1 MRPALR
7 LAALVLLLGAALP
20 AAADKAKSLYDQG
33 KDADARQKYEEA
45 YDYYRQAYQLKPKD
59 LRYRLAFE
67 HSRFLAGA
75 AHVHQGQ
82 LLRDAGKLQE
92 ALAEF
97 KLAAEIDPA
106 SFIAQQEARRTQD
119 LINAATAP
127 PPPTPPTEI
136 AQRLAQAAGPA
147 ELAPIQQLPITLSIS
162 ENAKMVYQ
170 TIGQIA
176 GINVLFDPD
185 YTSPSRITVKLN
197 NVTLEEALDIV
208 NLESRSFYRTV
219 TSNTIFVVNDTPNK
233 RREMEQQVLKTF
245 YLSNLSSPTDIQDL
259 RNVFNTVLELQQN
272 QPLVSQGAI
281 VVRGSPDK
289 VALAQKVID
298 DIDRARPEVVI
309 DVAVMQVR
317 RDKLRNLGI
326 NPVGGSTPTATA
338 ALQPNLSTTTGTTTT
353 GTTTTGTPGQI
364 NLNKL
369 ANLHATDFVVT
380 LPTATANL
388 LFTDSTSRV
397 IQNPQIRAT
406 DGAKATLKIGDR
418 IPVAMG
424 SFQPGIGGVGINPL
438 VNTQFQYQDVGVNID
453 ITPHVHANREVSMKL
468 SLEISSVTS
477 RTNIGG
483 IDQPI
488 IGQRKIDHEIRLKE
502 GEVNILGGIFEDQDI
517 KNLSGL
523 PGLSQVPLLKYL
535 FSSNSTERVE
545 NEIIFVLVPHIVR
558 AQVLT
563 DLNLRAID
571 IGSAG
576 SVGLRRRSRAATS
589 GAAAPRPAVQ
599 PQPQATPAPP
609 PGEAPAATAPAA
621 GGELSFDPP
630 LVNQAAGAT
639 FTVNI
644 NVRGAQNLAA
654 VPVQVSFDPARLQLL
669 NVSNGSFLSRD
680 GQIVVLTHREDEATG
695 TAQISAA
702 RPPGAGGVSG
712 DGPLFTLT
720 FLAKA
725 SGSSSLVINRANA
738 RNASDQAVP
747 FVGAQATVNVK

>member
-725 SGSSSLVINRANA
+725 SGTRAWSSTAPMRATPATRPSPSSA
-738 RNASDQAVP
+738 RRRR
-747 FVGAQATVNVK
+747 